1 MGMLIDVLDRKIKEL
16 RDLRQREERRDNKE
30 AQDRLDQKYGDLT
43 EQIHQLI
50 LALQHTKTKMKM
62 PFQLSDVVLNDINT
76 LLLDHKRA
84 VESGCAD
91 KDIISKVDTDLK
103 SILLNVKKEWSK
115 QYANM
120 TDNTISVLKVIAG
133 IDTEKVSKCLEGIGK
148 GKNWTASINEFRVM
162 NRSLEDAN
170 ELISS
175 LGLDPQIIL
184 FLQKMNNGKATVVDL
199 DDKIMSWL
207 KTEELDKK
215 VRLSFVVSGVKKF

>member
-30 AQDRLDQKYGDLT
+30 AQDRLDQKYRALT
-43 EQIHQLI
+43 KQIHQLI
-50 LALQHTKTKMKM
+50 LALQYTKTKMKM
-62 PFQLSDVVLNDINT
+62 SFQLSDVVLNDINT

-84 VESGCAD
+84 VESGYAD
-91 KDIISKVDTDLK
+91 KDIISKVETDLK
-103 SILLNVKKEWSK
+103 LILLNVKKEWSK

-133 IDTEKVSKCLEGIGK
+133 VDTEKVSKCLEEIEN
-148 GKNWTASINEFRVM
+148 GKNWTTSINEFQVM
-162 NRSLEDAN
+162 NKSLEDAN

-175 LGLDPQIIL
+175 LELDPQIIL
-184 FLQKMNNGKATVVDL
+184 FLQKINNGKATVVDL

-215 VRLSFVVSGVKKF
+215 VRLSFAVSGIKKF